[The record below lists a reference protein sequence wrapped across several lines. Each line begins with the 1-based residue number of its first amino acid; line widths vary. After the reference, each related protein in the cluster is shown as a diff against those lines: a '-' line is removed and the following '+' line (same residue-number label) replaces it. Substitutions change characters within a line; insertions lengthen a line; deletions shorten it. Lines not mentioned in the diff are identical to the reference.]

1 MVTNINTLHYITMA
15 STRNNNVPSDYNM
28 KQRQMDVTRD
38 NILYTHAPNGPA
50 YKDAFPELGIRPS
63 YMGRDSLSHNS
74 IDIESSL
81 FGVGSTNLVQPQ
93 AAVTPQLKT
102 LGSVSYF
109 DRLQVIMP
117 KNLDMDKN
125 QRPFPVPQ

>member
-1 MVTNINTLHYITMA
+1 MA
-15 STRNNNVPSDYNM
+15 STRNNNIQSDYNM
-28 KQRQMDVTRD
+28 KQRQLDVTRD
-38 NILYTHAPNGPA
+38 NILYTHAPNGSA

-93 AAVTPQLKT
+93 TPVTPQLKT